1 VSCAAAKLQSVAQAN
16 VPLRPAL
23 SNVAPGTGKAVVSS
37 LLIDLL
43 SEPAGSELDSENEAD
58 GPSLAHA
65 STLKLPLIV
74 VSINEKAAG
83 FTCSSMLMAK
93 PPPQLVHVAQEGPL
107 YAPKPTNEQ
116 RSCAVVLPT
125 SKASRMRLVV
135 FIAGRWSS
143 PSLFAN

>member
-1 VSCAAAKLQSVAQAN
+1 VAT
-16 VPLRPAL
+16 P
-23 SNVAPGTGKAVVSS
+23 

-83 FTCSSMLMAK
+83 FTRSSMLMAK
-93 PPPQLVHVAQEGPL
+93 PPPQLVHDAPEGK
-107 YAPKPTNEQ
+107 AEPTFEQ
-116 RSCAVVLPT
+116 IPGSASSSSCAVVVPT
-125 SKASRMRLVV
+125 SKASRMRLKV

-143 PSLFAN
+143 PHKTKLLRIFA